1 MLNQAL
7 EYAKQNRERFLTE
20 LNEVLTIPSI
30 STDPAHKA
38 DMQFA
43 AEWMSSQLQKI
54 GMSKVQIMQPVGI
67 LWSMVSGLARER
79 LRRPF

>member
-7 EYAKQNRERFLTE
+7 EYAKQNQERFLTE

-38 DMQFA
+38 DMQYA
-43 AEWMSSQLQKI
+43 AEWMSAQLQKI
-54 GMSKVQIMQPVGI
+54 GMSNVQIMPMTSSLPTRSSFGKT
-67 LWSMVSGLARER
+67 R
-79 LRRPF
+79 LLSRP